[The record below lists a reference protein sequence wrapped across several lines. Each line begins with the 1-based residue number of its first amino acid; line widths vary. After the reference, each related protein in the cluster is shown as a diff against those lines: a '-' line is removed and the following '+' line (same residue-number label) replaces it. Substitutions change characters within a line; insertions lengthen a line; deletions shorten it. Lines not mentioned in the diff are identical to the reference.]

1 MKRPLMNKSDEE
13 LVDAARMLVAQLS
26 EIHIEMRSRGIS
38 TYLPEYSNGEVRA
51 EYKRVTEVEL

>member
-1 MKRPLMNKSDEE
+1 MNKSDEE